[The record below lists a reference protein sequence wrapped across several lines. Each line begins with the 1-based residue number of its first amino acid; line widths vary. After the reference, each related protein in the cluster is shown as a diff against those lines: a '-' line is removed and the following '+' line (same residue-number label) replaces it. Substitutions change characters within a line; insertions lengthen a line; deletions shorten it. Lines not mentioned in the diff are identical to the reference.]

1 MKKKKKGRVLL
12 LISLII
18 GLMYACYAVSYFGGL
33 ITNSTSDS
41 DVLASGVATALVMPH
56 MVMVGIGI
64 IFNALALIMHN
75 RPFALVA
82 AIMYTVALAV
92 FPIYFMFVIVEMI
105 LCYIAFARMKKQ
117 TGDGNLEKPAVN
129 ENVSAPE

>member
-41 DVLASGVATALVMPH
+41 DVLASGVATALVINSTSW
-56 MVMVGIGI
+56 VEN
-64 IFNALALIMHN
+64 FKYLIVL
-75 RPFALVA
+75 RRR
-82 AIMYTVALAV
+82 
-92 FPIYFMFVIVEMI
+92 VISI
-105 LCYIAFARMKKQ
+105 KL
-117 TGDGNLEKPAVN
+117 
-129 ENVSAPE
+129 